1 MSKKHSHTKDK
12 KQTKNIRRNLQEVLD
27 GSLLARE
34 NVIKQLPFIIFL
46 ALLGLIYITNRYHA
60 EKVFVL
66 TEETRKEIR
75 ELRSEKI
82 SVQSE
87 LMRKSRQQ
95 EVLKMLKQQK
105 VELGYA
111 QEPPVKIVYELDQ

>member
-1 MSKKHSHTKDK
+1 M
-12 KQTKNIRRNLQEVLD
+12 LD
-27 GSLLARE
+27 GSLLTRE

-46 ALLGLIYITNRYHA
+46 TLLGLIYITNRYHA

-82 SVQSE
+82 SIQSE
-87 LMRKSRQQ
+87 LMRKSRQK
-95 EVLKMLKQQK
+95 EVLKMLKQQGS
-105 VELGYA
+105 ELRYA

>member
-1 MSKKHSHTKDK
+1 
-12 KQTKNIRRNLQEVLD
+12 QGVLD
-27 GSLLARE
+27 GSLLTRE

-46 ALLGLIYITNRYHA
+46 TLLGLIYITNRYHA

-95 EVLKMLKQQK
+95 EVLKMLKQQGS
-105 VELGYA
+105 ELKYA

>member
-1 MSKKHSHTKDK
+1 MSKKNSHTKDK
-12 KQTKNIRRNLQEVLD
+12 EQTKNFRRNFQGVLD
-27 GSLLARE
+27 GSLLTRE

-46 ALLGLIYITNRYHA
+46 TLLGLIYITNRYHA

-82 SVQSE
+82 SIQSE
-87 LMRKSRQQ
+87 LMRKSRQK
-95 EVLKMLKQQK
+95 EVLKMLKQQGS
-105 VELGYA
+105 ELRYA

>member
-1 MSKKHSHTKDK
+1 M
-12 KQTKNIRRNLQEVLD
+12 D
-27 GSLLARE
+27 GSLLTRE

-46 ALLGLIYITNRYHA
+46 SVLALIYITNRYHA

-95 EVLKMLKQQK
+95 EVLKMLKQQGS
-105 VELGYA
+105 ELRYA
-111 QEPPVKIVYELDQ
+111 KEPPVKIVYELDK

>member
-1 MSKKHSHTKDK
+1 M
-12 KQTKNIRRNLQEVLD
+12 LD
-27 GSLLARE
+27 GSLLTRE

-46 ALLGLIYITNRYHA
+46 TLLGLIYITNRYHA

-95 EVLKMLKQQK
+95 EVLKMLKQQGS
-105 VELGYA
+105 ELRYA